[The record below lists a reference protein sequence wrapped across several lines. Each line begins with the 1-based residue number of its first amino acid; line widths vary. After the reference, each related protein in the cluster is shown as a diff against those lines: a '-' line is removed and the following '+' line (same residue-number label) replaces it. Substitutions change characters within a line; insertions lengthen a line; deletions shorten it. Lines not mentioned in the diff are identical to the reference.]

1 MGNQGTTA
9 PLWRLWFSR
18 ALIGWVFFANLTA
31 AIPYILTPEQFVSS
45 FELSGISGVVMVRSI
60 GTLFLMWNVTYPP
73 ILLRPNRYRVLFLV
87 VIAQQ
92 IIGLAS
98 ETWMWFSLPTIH
110 GALRATGNRFMVF
123 DGIGLIALLFAF
135 FLSRHQLSTARES

>member
-1 MGNQGTTA
+1 MGIQGTTP
-9 PLWRLWFSR
+9 PLWRLWSSR

-98 ETWMWFSLPTIH
+98 EIWMWFSLPAIH
-110 GALRATGNRFMVF
+110 AALKATGSRFILF

-135 FLSRHQLSTARES
+135 FLSRPQHTNAPES